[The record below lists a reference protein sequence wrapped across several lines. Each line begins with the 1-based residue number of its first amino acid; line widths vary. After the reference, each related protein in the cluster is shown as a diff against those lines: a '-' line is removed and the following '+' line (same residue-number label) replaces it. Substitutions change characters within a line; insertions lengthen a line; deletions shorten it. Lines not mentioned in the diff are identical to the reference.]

1 MENTKYE
8 IRSTGKKL
16 YPKEIKRKDVL
27 IAVDISQNNIDFNNL
42 KDLLRLFDNMTK
54 DYDMKGSVITFDS
67 KVHLDFHLEAYDKLS
82 EETLTISTE
91 KANFDVIT
99 NYIEDNKLDIFR
111 IFVLTD
117 GHIKTPKTCEYEVVW
132 ITDPGNEFNFGT
144 TLKL

>member
-1 MENTKYE
+1 MYLS
-8 IRSTGKKL
+8 I
-16 YPKEIKRKDVL
+16 
-27 IAVDISQNNIDFNNL
+27 IDFIIL
-42 KDLLRLFDNMTK
+42 KFSLAD
-54 DYDMKGSVITFDS
+54 SVITFDS

-91 KANFDVIT
+91 KADFDVIT
-99 NYIEDNKLDIFR
+99 NYINDNKLDIFR

-117 GHIKTPKTCEYEVVW
+117 GHIKTPETCEHEVVW